1 MNVNNNTA
9 PFVSITWHQK
19 ESLSCVVYSHCPTNG
34 SYSKC
39 IHGGFLPCNYVT
51 KPFGILQRVIKSQRV
66 LISPYIWVQQK
77 PISYLSEKFVV
88 KFSDNFK
95 FFQSHERVIIQK
107 NFRPHTK
114 VQFSGKND
122 ISLFYLRKALFFFK
136 IFEFLSWLFGH
147 VAKWLDKK
155 DKVNF
160 KFYDVTVWLTNNC
173 NTHIAQY
180 LE

>member
-107 NFRPHTK
+107 ISDHIPRCSFQEKMTFL
-114 VQFSGKND
+114 FSIWGK
-122 ISLFYLRKALFFFK
+122 LFSFSRYLSFCLD
-136 IFEFLSWLFGH
+136 FL
-147 VAKWLDKK
+147 VM
-155 DKVNF
+155 
-160 KFYDVTVWLTNNC
+160 
-173 NTHIAQY
+173 
-180 LE
+180 